1 MSDGWSDIRN
11 RSLINFS
18 VNNQYGTVFLNTF
31 DASDCIKNAHKLF
44 ELLDAVIE
52 EIGEELVVQVVT
64 DNVSGYKAASALLME
79 KRKGLYWTP
88 CAAHCIDLMLKKIGD
103 LPQNKYALL
112 KAKKKSAI
120 SSITINGF

>member
-64 DNVSGYKAASALLME
+64 DNASAYKAVGELLME
-79 KRKGLYWTP
+79 KKKGLYWTP
-88 CAAHCIDLMLKKIGD
+88 CAAHLMLEKIGD
-103 LPQNKYALL
+103 LLQNKYALL
-112 KAKKKSAI
+112 KAKKSQQI
-120 SSITINGF
+120 HP